1 VGYPSRIAAP
11 QPLRSQAVGTEA
23 RRNFDAGVAADPR
36 RRLEPEFP
44 RFPHSRSEAWRG
56 APHAAGRT
64 TGRRKEAG
72 GRIWPLA
79 CAMLLMASGT
89 FFLAVVQREFAPRI
103 AADPQLALPQ
113 GTDDGATGSTG
124 ALLDL
129 AEASGARTGPLV
141 ARRNVVAARPILGD
155 TPAALVAR
163 AWSALAPDG
172 GPPVRYAALE
182 ALPRREPV
190 RPRVPPL
197 SEAKT
202 ALIDF
207 DTSPFPYEGKMP
219 GGKAFLDVIEGGR
232 RGHRTSSGHVYWED
246 ETYSDRRVLLHVPP
260 QFDVSRP
267 GVIIVFFHGNG
278 ATLARDVRDRQ
289 QVPAQITE
297 SGINA
302 VLVAPQFAVDAADSS
317 AGRFWEPGAF
327 DRFMGEASDQ
337 LARLYGDRFAARNFA
352 KMPIVIVAYSGG
364 YLPTLSSL
372 GKDGAKEGTK
382 SRLRGVVLLDAL
394 YSGLDKF
401 ASWIAQNRSGFF
413 VSAYTHYTRGHNAD
427 LEHMLNERAVAYSTE
442 FRDRPLAGS
451 VTFLAT
457 GPDVRHRDFVTHA
470 WADNPIR
477 DLLGRLAEYDTRTET
492 ADASAR
498 PGAAATARNRN

>member
-1 VGYPSRIAAP
+1 VP
-11 QPLRSQAVGTEA
+11 QSPRQAA
-23 RRNFDAGVAADPR
+23 RRREGLE
-36 RRLEPEFP
+36 RL
-44 RFPHSRSEAWRG
+44 W
-56 APHAAGRT
+56 
-64 TGRRKEAG
+64 
-72 GRIWPLA
+72 LMA
-79 CAMLLMASGT
+79 CALLIMASGT
-89 FFLAVVQREFAPRI
+89 CLLAVLQTAFGPRF
-103 AADPQLALPQ
+103 DPQLVLPQ
-113 GTDDGATGSTG
+113 AADDEATGSIG
-124 ALLDL
+124 PLLDL
-129 AEASGARTGPLV
+129 VEASRSGP
-141 ARRNVVAARPILGD
+141 VAARPKVAAAGLIERD
-155 TPAALVAR
+155 SPATIVAR

-172 GPPVRYAALE
+172 GPPIRYAALE
-182 ALPRREPV
+182 TLPRREPV
-190 RPRVPPL
+190 RPRVPPF

-202 ALIDF
+202 TLIDF
-207 DTSPFPYEGKMP
+207 ETSPFPYEGKVP
-219 GGKAFLDVIEGGR
+219 SGRPFLDVVEGGR
-232 RGHRTSSGHVYWED
+232 RGHRTSSGHVYWAD
-246 ETYSDRRVLLHVPP
+246 ETYSDRRVLLHIPP
-260 QFDVSRP
+260 QFDVTQP

-327 DRFMGEASDQ
+327 ERFVGEASEQ
-337 LARLYGDRFAARNFA
+337 LARLYGDRFAAKNFA

-372 GKDGAKEGTK
+372 GKDSKDGVK
-382 SRLRGVVLLDAL
+382 SRLRGVILLDAL

-427 LEHMLNERAVAYSTE
+427 LERMLSERAVAYSTE
-442 FRDRPLAGS
+442 LRARPLPGS

-470 WADNPIR
+470 WVDNPIR
-477 DLLGRLAEYDTRTET
+477 DLLGRLGEYDTRTET

-498 PGAAATARNRN
+498 SGAAAATVRNRN

>member
-1 VGYPSRIAAP
+1 
-11 QPLRSQAVGTEA
+11 LRSQTVEVAA
-23 RRNFDAGVAADPR
+23 RRAFAAGAGADQR
-36 RRLEPEFP
+36 RRLEPELLRSPNARGRAP
-44 RFPHSRSEAWRG
+44 RGVLQSTRR
-56 APHAAGRT
+56 
-64 TGRRKEAG
+64 TGRRKGAG
-72 GRIWPLA
+72 RVWLLA
-79 CAMLLMASGT
+79 SALLIMASGT
-89 FFLAVVQREFAPRI
+89 CFLAVLQHELGSRI
-103 AADPQLALPQ
+103 PHDPQLVLPQ
-113 GTDDGATGSTG
+113 IDDDGATGSTG

-129 AEASGARTGPLV
+129 AEASARTGSVV
-141 ARRNVVAARPILGD
+141 ARRNVVAAGPTLGD
-155 TPAALVAR
+155 TPAAIVAR

-182 ALPRREPV
+182 TMPRREPV
-190 RPRVPPL
+190 RPRVPL

-207 DTSPFPYEGKMP
+207 ETSPFPYEGRAP
-219 GGKAFLDVIEGGR
+219 SGKPFLDVVEGGR
-232 RGHRTSSGHVYWED
+232 RGHKTSSGHVYWED
-246 ETYSDRRVLLHVPP
+246 ETYSDRRVLLHIPP
-260 QFDVSRP
+260 QFDVNQP

-327 DRFMGEASDQ
+327 EKFVGESSEQ
-337 LARLYGDRFAARNFA
+337 LARLYGDRFTAKSFA

-372 GKDGAKEGTK
+372 GKDGARDGVK

-394 YSGLDKF
+394 YSGIDKF

-427 LEHMLNERAVAYSTE
+427 LEHMLSERAVAYSTE
-442 FRDRPLAGS
+442 LRDRPLAGS

-470 WADNPIR
+470 WVDNPVK

-498 PGAAATARNRN
+498 RGAAATAQIRN

>member
-1 VGYPSRIAAP
+1 VGYPSRVAAL
-11 QPLRSQAVGTEA
+11 QRSGPAVGVTA
-23 RRNFDAGVAADPR
+23 RRGFDAGAGADPR
-36 RRLEPEFP
+36 QRLEPEFLRVP
-44 RFPHSRSEAWRG
+44 YARSEPWHSAPQSARRG
-56 APHAAGRT
+56 RRS
-64 TGRRKEAG
+64 GRRKEAG
-72 GRIWPLA
+72 ERVWLLA
-79 CAMLLMASGT
+79 SALLIMACGIC
-89 FFLAVVQREFAPRI
+89 FLAVLQREFGPRFIEAP
-103 AADPQLALPQ
+103 PLALPQ
-113 GTDDGATGSTG
+113 VGDDDATGSIG
-124 ALLDL
+124 SLLDL
-129 AEASGARTGPLV
+129 AEVSGARTGPVV
-141 ARRNVVAARPILGD
+141 ARRNVVAAGPVGGD
-155 TPAALVAR
+155 TPAAMVAR

-172 GPPVRYAALE
+172 GPPTRYAALE
-182 ALPRREPV
+182 TAPRREPV
-190 RPRVPPL
+190 HPRVPSL

-207 DTSPFPYEGKMP
+207 ETSPFPYEGKMP
-219 GGKAFLDVIEGGR
+219 SGKAFFDVVEGGR

-246 ETYSDRRVLLHVPP
+246 ETYSDRRVLLHIPP
-260 QFDVSRP
+260 QFDVNQP

-278 ATLARDVRDRQ
+278 ATLGRDVRDRQ
-289 QVPAQITE
+289 QVPAQITN

-327 DRFMGEASDQ
+327 DRFVGEASEQ
-337 LARLYGDRFAARNFA
+337 LARLYGDRFTARNFA
-352 KMPIVIVAYSGG
+352 KMPMVIVAYSGG
-364 YLPTLSSL
+364 YLPTLSSI
-372 GKDGAKEGTK
+372 GKDKDGVR

-427 LEHMLNERAVAYSTE
+427 LERMLSERAVAYSTE
-442 FRDRPLAGS
+442 LRDRPLAGS

-457 GPDVRHRDFVTHA
+457 GSDVRHRDFVTHA
-470 WADNPIR
+470 WVDNPIK

-498 PGAAATARNRN
+498 SGTVAPARNRN